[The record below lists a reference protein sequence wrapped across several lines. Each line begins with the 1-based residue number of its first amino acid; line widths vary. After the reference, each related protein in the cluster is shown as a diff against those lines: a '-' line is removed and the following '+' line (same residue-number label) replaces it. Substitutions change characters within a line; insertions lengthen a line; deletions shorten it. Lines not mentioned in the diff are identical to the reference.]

1 MSKTAIRMLRAQERA
16 RQARLDRLA
25 AMNARDARIAE
36 AADDLRAMARRAD
49 AVRAHVVQADANAAR
64 ALARLTKEG
73 VPLRAVVEMTGMG
86 LVEGRR
92 LLRLARRV
100 KAT

>member
-49 AVRAHVVQADANAAR
+49 AARSHVVQADANAAR

-73 VPLRAVVEMTGMG
+73 VPLRDVVEMTGMG